1 MYFRVLIP
9 PPLSALLVPRVVRGE
24 EEEEIT
30 TEAGKM
36 DGARGREE
44 MEKEKR
50 KRDKIGID
58 GGDN

>member
-1 MYFRVLIP
+1 
-9 PPLSALLVPRVVRGE
+9 VRGE